1 LILLQCS
8 IPVFEGLL
16 PGHNTQLLK
25 LLYHTAEWHAFA
37 KLRMHSETTL
47 KHLEAITMKLGKL
60 MRDFEKKV
68 CSEFTAV
75 ELPREAEA
83 RKRRHGARDRSD
95 APSAALVKK
104 LNLFTYKWHALGD
117 YVSQIR
123 LFGTSDVFSTQLV

>member
-1 LILLQCS
+1 
-8 IPVFEGLL
+8 
-16 PGHNTQLLK
+16 
-25 LLYHTAEWHAFA
+25 
-37 KLRMHSETTL
+37 
-47 KHLEAITMKLGKL
+47 